1 MHSLK
6 QDRFMSSE
14 DRNTAPTAAI
24 LIIGNEILSGRT
36 QDSSVAWIAGR
47 LVEHGVRVREARVV
61 PDIEAEIVAAA
72 QALSA
77 RYDYLFTTGG
87 IGPTHDDITTDCI
100 AKAFGVP
107 VVLDQEAARRLEDRY
122 GPGTVSDARLRMARI
137 PQGALLIDNPVS
149 AAPGFQIGNVFVMAG
164 VPAVMRAMLDGVLP
178 ALRGGPKLLQRT
190 VVCQVPE
197 SVLAEPLGAIQAG
210 HRDIDIG
217 SYPWF
222 RQGKSGVSLVARGT
236 DSQSLDALAA
246 EIAQMIRDLGGKPAM
261 ED

>member
-1 MHSLK
+1 
-6 QDRFMSSE
+6 MSSE
-14 DRNTAPTAAI
+14 DRNSAPTAAI
-24 LIIGNEILSGRT
+24 LVIGNEILSGRT

-61 PDIEAEIVAAA
+61 PDIEAEIVAAV

-107 VVLDQEAARRLEDRY
+107 VVIDPEAARRLEDRY
-122 GPGTVSDARLRMARI
+122 GAGKVSDARLRMARI
-137 PQGALLIDNPVS
+137 PQGATLIDNPVS
-149 AAPGFQIGNVFVMAG
+149 AAPGFRIGNVFVMAG

-178 ALRGGPKLLQRT
+178 ALRGGPKILQRT
-190 VVCQVPE
+190 IVCQVPE
-197 SVLAEPLGAIQAG
+197 SVLAEPLGAIQIC
-210 HRDIDIG
+210 HPDIDIG

-222 RQGKSGVSLVARGT
+222 RQGESGVSLVARGT
-236 DSQSLDALAA
+236 DASSLDAVAD
-246 EIAQMIRDLGGKPAM
+246 EIAQMVRNLGGEPVA
-261 ED
+261 EG

>member
-1 MHSLK
+1 
-6 QDRFMSSE
+6 MSSE

-24 LIIGNEILSGRT
+24 LVIGNEILSGRT

-47 LVEHGVRVREARVV
+47 LVEHGVRLREARVV
-61 PDIEAEIVAAA
+61 PDIETEIVAAA

-107 VVLDQEAARRLEDRY
+107 VVVDPDAAQRLEDRY
-122 GPGTVSDARLRMARI
+122 GPGNLSDARLRMARI
-137 PQGALLIDNPVS
+137 PQGATLIENPVS
-149 AAPGFQIGNVFVMAG
+149 AAPGFRIGNVFVMAG
-164 VPAVMRAMLDGVLP
+164 VPAVMRAMLDNILP
-178 ALRGGPKLLQRT
+178 TLRGGAKLLQRT

-197 SVLAEPLGAIQAG
+197 SVLAEPLGAIQAR
-210 HRDIDIG
+210 HPDIDIG

-222 RQGKSGVSLVARGT
+222 RQGESGVSLVAQGT
-236 DSQSLDALAA
+236 DARSLDTVAA
-246 EIAQMIRDLGGKPAM
+246 EIAQMVRDLGGEPVA
-261 ED
+261 EA